1 MTGQGT
7 PAAAILVVED
17 EWITARD
24 IQETLTGLGHR
35 VTGLASSAQ
44 AALESIEADRP
55 DLVLMD
61 IRLEGPTDGI
71 EAAREIKRRWD
82 LPVVYLTAHR
92 DHATVERLKDTNP
105 AGFVSKP
112 FDEAQL
118 RVAVELA
125 LHNAASDR
133 DIRERARRADELDAR
148 SAALEERLRQVA
160 ALVQGAETVGPP
172 RLQPAGPEA
181 RKRFE
186 GLTRREAEVVTL
198 VARGRRV
205 SAIARDLDVSVF
217 TVRNHLRAAFKKLEV
232 HSQEELV
239 EMLNPPRPPAP
250 RG

>member
-7 PAAAILVVED
+7 QAAAILVVED

-24 IQETLTGLGHR
+24 IQETLAALGHR
-35 VTGLASSAQ
+35 VTGLAASAA

-61 IRLEGPTDGI
+61 IRLEGPIDGI
-71 EAAREIKRRWD
+71 EVAREIRRRWD
-82 LPVVYLTAHR
+82 IPVVYLTAHR
-92 DHATVERLKDTNP
+92 DQPTVDRLKDTRP

-118 RVAVELA
+118 RVAVDLA
-125 LHNAASDR
+125 LHNAADDR
-133 DIRERARRADELDAR
+133 DLRERARRADELDAR

-160 ALVQGAETVGPP
+160 FLVQGSDAAAPT
-172 RLQPAGPEA
+172 RLQPAGADA
-181 RKRFE
+181 RQRFE
-186 GLTRREAEVVTL
+186 ALTRREAEVVTL

-205 SAIARDLDVSVF
+205 SAIARDLEVSVF
-217 TVRNHLRAAFKKLEV
+217 TVRNHLRSAFKKLDV

-239 EMLNPPRPPAP
+239 EMLNPAKPGKP

>member
-7 PAAAILVVED
+7 PAAILVVED

-24 IQETLTGLGHR
+24 IQETLTALGHR
-35 VTGLASSAQ
+35 VTGLAASAQ

-71 EAAREIKRRWD
+71 EAAREIRSRWD

-125 LHNAASDR
+125 LHNAASER
-133 DIRERARRADELDAR
+133 EVRERARRTDELDAR
-148 SAALEERLRQVA
+148 SAVLEERLRQVA
-160 ALVQGAETVGPP
+160 ALVQGTEPAGPA
-172 RLQPAGPEA
+172 RLQPPGAEA

-205 SAIARDLDVSVF
+205 SAIARDLEVSVF

-239 EMLNPPRPPAP
+239 ELMNPAKPHNP